1 MQERIKKIIV
11 VVIILILAIILI
23 PKFNSK
29 VEGTLYHKH
38 TDECYQTIYHTHNEA
53 CYETHTETVECGA
66 KYVESNVP
74 VGYYV
79 DEDYYEIRIML
90 YCEQGH
96 CVEAIKRENV
106 SPNEIDQIRA
116 DYEALAQYMKE
127 NETCHILTTQT
138 VQTLIC
144 GKEEG
149 QIESVDLICGQQ
161 EMWGYVV
168 EYLLEDEYGNYNTY
182 RSVEKIAYANT
193 VTENAISID
202 GYIPKTGSQ
211 SVELSYNDD
220 TIIRFYYERTK
231 YPMTIEP
238 QNKIKSLRV
247 EGRSQQIEE
256 TNPVNTITGNFK
268 HGEQINIITEIK
280 DGYEFLGWQDQVSGE
295 MITNAFQMKMA
306 PAYFVPITNI
316 ITYNIQLYY
325 NNDENT
331 TEQIQYN
338 VESEEITLPIPEEKR
353 GYIFEGWIQNEGDIP
368 VQNLTI
374 PTGSVG
380 NRTYYAKWKPRE
392 DIIYVVEHYLQNVNL
407 EVYTIGDVEIKNGTM
422 DSTVVAQ
429 AKNYTGFVENTEH
442 QETIK
447 SGKVVVD
454 GSLTLRLYYDR
465 AKYNITFNTNGGTI
479 NSGEITEYIY
489 GKGTILP
496 TDVTK
501 SGNTFE
507 GWYEDST
514 FSGNAVTSIRTNET
528 GNKEYFAKWSKGQ
541 YTVTFR
547 DGTTTAKTQ
556 TVNYGESATA
566 PSLTRAGYTL
576 SWDKDFSN
584 VTSNIIVNAVWI
596 ANTNTAYKVEHYK
609 QTDAGYILSQTENLS
624 RNNRYNSNSY
634 IERIRRI
641 YRKYNI

>member
-1 MQERIKKIIV
+1 MKERIKKIIV

-29 VEGTLYHKH
+29 VEGTRYHKH
-38 TDECYQTIYHTHNEA
+38 TDECYQTIYHTHNES
-53 CYETHTETVECGA
+53 CYETHAETIECGA
-66 KYVESNVP
+66 KYLESNVQ
-74 VGYYV
+74 VMYYS
-79 DEDYYEIRIML
+79 DEDYYEISIFL
-90 YCEQGH
+90 ICEQRHGIEIDKH
-96 CVEAIKRENV
+96 QYA
-106 SPNEIDQIRA
+106 SPDEIDQIRA
-116 DYEALAQYMKE
+116 DYEAHAQTIKE
-127 NETCHILTTQT
+127 LDNCHILTTQT

-149 QIESVDLICGQQ
+149 EIESQNLICGEQ

-182 RSVEKIAYANT
+182 RSVEKIVYANT

-202 GYIPKTGSQ
+202 GYIPKTESQ

-247 EGRSQQIEE
+247 EGQSQQIVD

-268 HGEQINIITEIK
+268 QGEKINIITEIK

-295 MITNAFQMKMA
+295 MVTNIFAMKMA
-306 PAYFVPITNI
+306 PAHLVPITDI
-316 ITYNIQLYY
+316 ITYNIQLYHNDD
-325 NNDENT
+325 NNT
-331 TEQIQYN
+331 IEQIQYN
-338 VESEEITLPIPEEKR
+338 VESEEFALPIPGEKS
-353 GYIFEGWIQNEGDIP
+353 GYIFEGWIQNEGDTP

-374 PTGSVG
+374 PIGSVG
-380 NRTYYAKWKPRE
+380 NRTYY
-392 DIIYVVEHYLQNVNL
+392 
-407 EVYTIGDVEIKNGTM
+407 
-422 DSTVVAQ
+422 
-429 AKNYTGFVENTEH
+429 
-442 QETIK
+442 
-447 SGKVVVD
+447 
-454 GSLTLRLYYDR
+454 
-465 AKYNITFNTNGGTI
+465 
-479 NSGEITEYIY
+479 
-489 GKGTILP
+489 
-496 TDVTK
+496 
-501 SGNTFE
+501 
-507 GWYEDST
+507 
-514 FSGNAVTSIRTNET
+514 
-528 GNKEYFAKWSKGQ
+528 AKWSKGQ

-547 DGTTTAKTQ
+547 DGTATAKTQ

-584 VTSNIIVNAVWI
+584 VTSNIIVNAIWT
-596 ANTNTAYKVEHYK
+596 ANANTAYKIEHYK

-624 RNNRYNSNSY
+624 RNNRYNSNS
-634 IERIRRI
+634 ESESIRRI